1 VTTEDNEDRLLRS
14 VALQNAE
21 SIRVARQRAEQQA
34 EAALRERAN
43 LLNLTHDSIFVHG
56 INGAIR
62 YWNRGAEELYGWTA
76 EEVVGSIAYDLLKTV
91 FPASLEQIEAEV
103 MRADRWEGELVHTKK
118 DGSQVVVAS
127 RWSLQRD
134 EQGTPA
140 AILETNNDITER
152 KRAEAEAR
160 ESERALR
167 KAQADLART
176 TRLTTM
182 GELTAS
188 IAHEIV
194 QPLSAVNTNVNTCLH
209 WLEDEKFD
217 LAKARSAATRAA
229 KDADRAIEIIKR
241 VRALM
246 TKSEIQKVELN
257 MSDILSEVLAL
268 TDHELRARQVSVN
281 SELAATLPPVLGDRV
296 QLQQLMLN
304 LIMNGIEAMA
314 TVAGRPRKLTIEMRA
329 EDTDHVLA
337 VVRDSGL
344 GLDPEKADQIF
355 TPFFTTKPE
364 GTGMGLAICRSIVEA
379 HNGRIWASPG
389 TPHGSVFQFTLPTK
403 AVGTS

>member
-76 EEVVGSIAYDLLKTV
+76 EEVVGRIAYDLLKTV

>member
-76 EEVVGSIAYDLLKTV
+76 EEVVGRIAYDLLKTV

-355 TPFFTTKPE
+355 TAFYTTRSD
-364 GTGMGLAICRSIVEA
+364 GLGMGLAICRSIVEA

>member
-76 EEVVGSIAYDLLKTV
+76 EEVVGRIAYDLLKTV
-91 FPASLEQIEAEV
+91 FPASLEQIEGEV

-127 RWSLQRD
+127 RWSLQRG

-160 ESERALR
+160 ESERALH
-167 KAQADLART
+167 KAQAELART

-209 WLEDEKFD
+209 WLGDETFD
-217 LAKARSAATRAA
+217 LARARSAATRAA

-246 TKSEIQKVELN
+246 TKSEVQKVEIN

-314 TVAGRPRKLTIEMRA
+314 SMAGRRRKLTIEMRA
-329 EDTDHVLA
+329 EGTDHVLT

-344 GLDPEKADQIF
+344 GLDPEKAHQIF

-364 GTGMGLAICRSIVEA
+364 GTGMGLAICRSIVEG

-389 TPHGSVFQFTLPTK
+389 TPHGAVFQFTLPTK
-403 AVGTS
+403 AVRTS

>member
-217 LAKARSAATRAA
+217 LAKARSAARRAA